1 MATPHPVPCP
11 PAHSH
16 QSRPLRGTTVLGD
29 TAIPAPCPTL
39 AAAGRVSMGLSQARL
54 VVMDEMEP
62 GTQKSISLKTGNHE
76 AAMCSLA
83 GSREEKRGHTGGGWA
98 GSAAAV
104 PLGPGLSL
112 HSSSQILRSCFCI
125 KVQSQPGA
133 GPRPAAPRGWATLP
147 ELGALE
153 SGLRVC
159 PSALGAAQPTTGQ
172 CPPHSC
178 PVAPGAGR
186 TAHSGSCAECPSG
199 REDARDKAEARFWC
213 PDPLRYHSCHE
224 VCACSLLRSPRPAP
238 QSQAQ
243 QEAHRGPCPCPDK
256 TA

>member
-1 MATPHPVPCP
+1 MSLPGSQTLPGTQYPRRLPARQETSWRPQGSSCFLGGSMFMATPHLVPCP
-11 PAHSH
+11 PARSH

-125 KVQSQPGA
+125 KVQSQLGA
-133 GPRPAAPRGWATLP
+133 GPRPAAPRG
-147 ELGALE
+147 
-153 SGLRVC
+153 
-159 PSALGAAQPTTGQ
+159 
-172 CPPHSC
+172 
-178 PVAPGAGR
+178 
-186 TAHSGSCAECPSG
+186 
-199 REDARDKAEARFWC
+199 
-213 PDPLRYHSCHE
+213 
-224 VCACSLLRSPRPAP
+224 
-238 QSQAQ
+238 
-243 QEAHRGPCPCPDK
+243 
-256 TA
+256 